1 MIRALLLLLA
11 FATSATAIGAHA
23 AWRLTEPARAERLVF
38 RAAAPVIDLDERV
51 AELMEEI
58 GEAEPNGGTAATDAA
73 GPVEREWREL
83 IDYGA
88 ERVLETLGLGGDDAL
103 SASVRRLIG
112 EYDLAETV
120 GDARPTATLDDLAE
134 LDWRRFTSFVLAE
147 SAEIV
152 SAGTVTGI
160 RDDAGEVQL
169 DAVVE
174 RIAAAFEQEDG
185 LGAVE
190 AIPEAEIDLLGGTE
204 NLLDALGRGAAA
216 GEGEREELAEAAE
229 NLAGVSR
236 VVGDVHR
243 GAGILRW
250 AAAAAALALI
260 GGLGW
265 SGGWRWAGFG
275 GLAAAVAAGALWAV
289 AYGVERGAA
298 DRAADADDPAVESG
312 LIVGRAAAEALLDV
326 APIALAVAAAASA
339 ACLGAGW
346 AASRRRR
353 RH

>member
-1 MIRALLLLLA
+1 MIRGLLLMMA
-11 FATSATAIGAHA
+11 FAAAATAIGAHA

-38 RAAAPVIDLDERV
+38 RAAAPVIDLDERI
-51 AELMEEI
+51 AELVEEI
-58 GEAEPNGGTAATDAA
+58 EGAESNGGSTASA
-73 GPVEREWREL
+73 VERDEWREL
-83 IDYGA
+83 IEYGA
-88 ERVLETLGLGGDDAL
+88 ERVLETLGLGGDEAL
-103 SASVRRLIG
+103 AASVRRLIG
-112 EYDLAETV
+112 EYDLAEAV
-120 GDARPTATLDDLAE
+120 GGSRPAATIDDLAE

-174 RIAAAFEQEDG
+174 RIAAAFEEEDG
-185 LGAVE
+185 LDAVE

-204 NLLDALGRGAAA
+204 DLLDALGRGAAA

-229 NLAGVSR
+229 NLAEAAR
-236 VVGDVHR
+236 VAGDVHR
-243 GAGILRW
+243 GAGILRY
-250 AAAAAALALI
+250 AAAAAALALV

-275 GLAAAVAAGALWAV
+275 ALAAAAAAGMLWAV

-339 ACLGAGW
+339 ASLGAGW